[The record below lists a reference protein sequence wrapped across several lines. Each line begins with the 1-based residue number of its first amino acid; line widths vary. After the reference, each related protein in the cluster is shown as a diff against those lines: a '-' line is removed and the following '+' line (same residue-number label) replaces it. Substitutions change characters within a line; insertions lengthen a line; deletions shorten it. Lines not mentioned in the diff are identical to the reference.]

1 MTYNIFHSDYYNI
14 MNTIFNEL
22 HTNNRS
28 NANLLFIIENEFHIL
43 EQFSH
48 IIKKNNIKINIVIN
62 DLIICEKMINNIKG
76 EECENYVNIY
86 SKIEDT
92 IDQKIDIAV
101 IFHLES
107 IEKIESIL
115 YFFNH
120 ILINNSLIYIYSS
133 LCKQKN
139 KIYYKNMIRE
149 KIILYS
155 KNNMGY
161 VLHYDT
167 IINKINQEEMYD
179 ICNIKIYKKNNYIVY
194 GDNIVYEIILKRL

>member
-1 MTYNIFHSDYYNI
+1 MIYNIFHNDYFNI
-14 MNTIFNEL
+14 INTVFNDIN
-22 HTNNRS
+22 TNNKS
-28 NANLLFIIENEFHIL
+28 NNNLLFIIENEFHIL

-48 IIKKNNIKINIVIN
+48 IIKKNNIKIDIVIS
-62 DLIICEKMINNIKG
+62 DTIICDRMINNIKG
-76 EECENYVNIY
+76 EECESNVNIY

-92 IDQKIDIAV
+92 INKKIDIAI

-115 YFFNH
+115 YFLNY

-133 LCKQKN
+133 LCKQKS

-149 KIILYS
+149 KIISYS

-167 IINKINQEEMYD
+167 IINKINQDKNYD
-179 ICNIKIYKKNNYIVY
+179 MCNIKIYKKNNYIIY
-194 GDNIVYEIILKRL
+194 GDNTVYEIILKKV